1 MSLHMPRDVPW
12 PTPSH
17 RPKLRSGSRRVVRTD
32 ICHPWWATNV
42 PVNRKDLYRTIVV
55 HNGKGG
61 AGKTSLATH
70 IAGLIAVADYKVL
83 LVDMDPQ
90 GNCGE
95 DLGYTESGDDGAAL
109 CAALTSGQQL
119 TALLSPRERL
129 DVVCGGPHLN
139 DLPAIRRPYEALAAV
154 LAPIAANYDLV
165 IIDTPPS
172 GSHLIDMAFG
182 AARWLVIPTSAD
194 ASSIKGLQFVA
205 DKVVTARRHNPDL
218 EVLAAVLTRVGIQ
231 STSIK
236 AQAIGKLTGILG
248 DAAPLLEHSIRIAE
262 KAAVRGRERGLL
274 AHELS
279 AKQDGRPIWAYLRDK
294 EPVPDLLQSAK
305 SDQLAARGLAAD
317 YFNVTQDLLS
327 LIADAETSEKS

>member
-1 MSLHMPRDVPW
+1 MPV
-12 PTPSH
+12 
-17 RPKLRSGSRRVVRTD
+17 KRS
-32 ICHPWWATNV
+32 N
-42 PVNRKDLYRTIVV
+42 LYRTIVV

-70 IAGLIAVADYKVL
+70 IAGLIAVADYRVL
-83 LVDMDPQ
+83 LVDIDPQ

-109 CAALTSGQQL
+109 CAALTSGEPL
-119 TALLSPRERL
+119 TPLLSPRERL

-139 DLPAIRRPYEALAAV
+139 ELPTIRRPYDALAEV
-154 LAPIAANYDLV
+154 LAPTAADYDLV
-165 IIDTPPS
+165 VIDTPPS
-172 GSHLIDMAFG
+172 GSRLIDMAFG

-194 ASSIKGLQFVA
+194 ASSIKGLRFVA
-205 DKVVTARRHNPDL
+205 DKVVTARRHNPSL

-231 STSIK
+231 STTIK
-236 AQAIGKLTGILG
+236 SQAVEKLTGILG

>member
-1 MSLHMPRDVPW
+1 VPW
-12 PTPSH
+12 
-17 RPKLRSGSRRVVRTD
+17 RWRQLRSGSRRVVRTD
-32 ICHPWWATNV
+32 ICRSWWASSV

-129 DVVCGGPHLN
+129 DVICGGPHLN

-236 AQAIGKLTGILG
+236 AQAIERLTGILG